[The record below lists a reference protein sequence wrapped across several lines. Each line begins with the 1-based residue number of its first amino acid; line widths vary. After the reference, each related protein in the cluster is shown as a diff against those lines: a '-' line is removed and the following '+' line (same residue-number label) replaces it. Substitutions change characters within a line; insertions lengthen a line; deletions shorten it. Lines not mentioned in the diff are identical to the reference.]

1 MFVYSIAGLFEEV
14 ITFQNEATETFYSV
28 IDCVTAVNDGTG
40 YGKCFAVFYGL
51 FLLGIPLLRSTI
63 LAVVTLIPM
72 PPLWHVRLA
81 HVSNNVGSF
90 LGWEPFFICVLIV
103 MAELPSLTK
112 DIVSSRCLC
121 WFLKRVSFLTCSS
134 FTHTKQ
140 QISPEQC
147 EAIEE
152 NNIISYFISRFG
164 LDTSTCFVMYFDL
177 LPHVSVFIIAWAFLT
192 GSNAFVWK
200 KILQRYDPF
209 GSRAHGD
216 EGGPYCGCRQCC
228 YFGCAS
234 IGKHQEKESHDKQEV
249 VKEEED
255 DPMKNEEE
263 EETAKH

>member
-1 MFVYSIAGLFEEV
+1 MFLESASL
-14 ITFQNEATETFYSV
+14 
-28 IDCVTAVNDGTG
+28 
-40 YGKCFAVFYGL
+40 
-51 FLLGIPLLRSTI
+51 
-63 LAVVTLIPM
+63 
-72 PPLWHVRLA
+72 
-81 HVSNNVGSF
+81 
-90 LGWEPFFICVLIV
+90 LIV
-103 MAELPSLTK
+103 HH
-112 DIVSSRCLC
+112 
-121 WFLKRVSFLTCSS
+121 SFY
-134 FTHTKQ
+134 KQ

-192 GSNAFVWK
+192 GLNALVWK
-200 KILQRYDPF
+200 HVLKRYDPF

-234 IGKHQEKESHDKQEV
+234 AKRQKHLEEEESDDKQEV

-255 DPMKNEEE
+255 DPMKNDE